1 MVDGQPGSGVRACLP
16 VSVCVCGGW
25 VWWVGLGTLGV
36 TLTLTANKERF
47 KVAGTCG
54 LARLTFG

>member
-1 MVDGQPGSGVRACLP
+1 
-16 VSVCVCGGW
+16 VCVCGGW

-54 LARLTFG
+54 LARLTQR